1 MKTPTEKKWYGQH
14 GYPRLLSLRKRSRSP
29 SLTFAMRISTIWSIA
44 WMPRWTLHWQSGVP
58 MSPMPTKHLDCQ
70 RHRWYVSHGWV
81 MDQCWPFAKATISN
95 ALINLPICFM
105 DHAYN
110 RFAQFNEWNTV
121 GLKFNSFGDCV
132 DLFWCGPSYCYIT
145 ALLFDLTWLTQSGG
159 CIYWQRLMSQILLTH
174 LSCILICSPLEQ
186 FCFGSAYSRDKRLF
200 CMGLGSLSAYGVWNV
215 WSKLDAQC
223 CHVSSWHVQS
233 KKWVVEFCGT
243 PTAADSEA
251 VYLDRQKLVQQWV
264 QLQRTWNQ
272 IVYRNTHEFQN
283 KSTCL
288 VHARVFESLRALKPS
303 VEHQK
308 CSHLL

>member
-1 MKTPTEKKWYGQH
+1 
-14 GYPRLLSLRKRSRSP
+14 
-29 SLTFAMRISTIWSIA
+29 
-44 WMPRWTLHWQSGVP
+44 
-58 MSPMPTKHLDCQ
+58 
-70 RHRWYVSHGWV
+70 
-81 MDQCWPFAKATISN
+81 
-95 ALINLPICFM
+95 M

-110 RFAQFNEWNTV
+110 RVAQFNEWNTV

-132 DLFWCGPSYCYIT
+132 DRIWCGPSYCYIT

-159 CIYWQRLMSQILLTH
+159 CICWQRLMSQILLTH
-174 LSCILICSPLEQ
+174 ISCILIFSPLGQ
-186 FCFGSAYSRDKRLF
+186 FYFGSAYSRDKRLF

-233 KKWVVEFCGT
+233 KKWVVEFCGM

-272 IVYRNTHEFQN
+272 IVSKYSWVSKQIHMSSPC
-283 KSTCL
+283 KGIWI
-288 VHARVFESLRALKPS
+288 FESTKAFCWASKVFAPGVNKASCMTCKQESAYKEIHGR
-303 VEHQK
+303 
-308 CSHLL
+308 